1 MGMEPPSVAVESKE
15 VTLRL
20 VAPCQKPPRPQSGE
34 SKFSWYPCRP
44 CPVTQPCFAGGGT
57 VFVRTTITSELI
69 TVSSQKEDL

>member
-44 CPVTQPCFAGGGT
+44 SPVTQRCFAGGDGGQYLC
-57 VFVRTTITSELI
+57 ELL
-69 TVSSQKEDL
+69 SPQS